1 MILKLFGA
9 LTFIVT
15 KNYTHTPGLHLFT
28 HACLIHSCYKAS
40 QNQNYTSARELFVRP
55 AYWYP
60 YHHPGIHSHP
70 TAYQFQPFRRSP
82 SPRDT
87 WSSAR
92 TDATVGRRV
101 AVPKPYDPGSVGPGA
116 VLRGRQPEAVGVG
129 GAVAE
134 AAGGGARREPEHLD
148 GAGLLQVRRGV
159 EPRGEVDG
167 EVAGLVR
174 RRGQQRVAVRF
185 VAGMLVALA
194 VAGHCYLST

>member
-1 MILKLFGA
+1 VVLRA
-9 LTFIVT
+9 
-15 KNYTHTPGLHLFT
+15 HQRR
-28 HACLIHSCYKAS
+28 HAA
-40 QNQNYTSARELFVRP
+40 
-55 AYWYP
+55 
-60 YHHPGIHSHP
+60 
-70 TAYQFQPFRRSP
+70 
-82 SPRDT
+82 
-87 WSSAR
+87 
-92 TDATVGRRV
+92 VGRRV